1 MSEAWIGLIGS
12 VIVGLLSLVGVIYSS
27 KSSQRVMLEQLKAH
41 SDTSD
46 AKLEKAQAITDT
58 KLETLTNEVRKHN
71 NFAEKIPVMEEKIR
85 VANNRIKDL
94 EEAQKGA

>member
-41 SDTSD
+41 SDASD
-46 AKLEKAQAITDT
+46 AKLEKAQAVTDT
-58 KLETLTNEVRKHN
+58 KLEALTNEVRKHN

>member
-1 MSEAWIGLIGS
+1 MSDAWIGLIGS

-46 AKLEKAQAITDT
+46 AKLEKAQAVTDT
-58 KLETLTNEVRKHN
+58 KLEALTNEVRKHN